1 MQVINY
7 KLQEKMQLL
16 TKKEEL
22 VLKAIKNHKTEK
34 TKMPTIREIHK
45 RVGKLGLKVKS
56 LASIFLYLRSL
67 EEKGYIKRSSEDRGI
82 ILCDKNKRKFV
93 SVPILG
99 TANAGSPTFFAEQN
113 VEGYLKI
120 SRRLIAKKIT
130 DFIFAIEVFGDSMD
144 LAEIN
149 DKKIDNGDY
158 VLVNSQQQDYHNGD
172 KVLATIDGLATI
184 KNFFEIDRETIGL
197 FPQSSNKTH
206 KPIYLTPEDNFVI
219 NGKIIEVLKT
229 PATAGI

>member
-1 MQVINY
+1 M
-7 KLQEKMQLL
+7 L

-22 VLKAIKNHKTEK
+22 VLKTIKNYKTEK
-34 TKMPTIREIHK
+34 SKMPTIREIHQ
-45 RVGKLGLKVKS
+45 RAGKLGLKVKS

-67 EEKGYIKRSSEDRGI
+67 EEKGFINRNSEDRGI
-82 ILCDKNKRKFV
+82 VLCDKNKKKFLNI
-93 SVPILG
+93 PILG

-130 DFIFAIEVFGDSMD
+130 DFLFAIEVFGDSMD

-149 DKKIDNGDY
+149 NKRINNGDY
-158 VLVNSQQQDYHNGD
+158 VLVDSQCNEYRDRD

-184 KNFFEIDRETIGL
+184 KNFFKIDRETIGL
-197 FPQSSNKTH
+197 FPQSSNKLH

-219 NGKIIEVLKT
+219 NGKIIDVLKT
-229 PATAGI
+229 PATMGV